1 MWLEINKLNVSN
13 SSKIIFENA
22 NLQTDSKVL
31 VIYGPNGIGKSTL
44 FNVIYKYKEY
54 DGSIS
59 IFDSEVTSLSKSF
72 ISETIS
78 YVMQEP
84 MLFPDLSVKA
94 NLKMLG
100 VDLKAFNYY
109 YKQFILKELLD
120 KKFGSLSGG
129 EKQAISLS
137 IGFAKKCKCL
147 LFDEPFNNLS
157 SKNKQVLI
165 NLLKND
171 WRNIIIISHEALVGL
186 DAEVVRIEGRGFNV

>member
-1 MWLEINKLNVSN
+1 MWLEINKLIVSN

-22 NLQTDSKVL
+22 NLQTDNKLL
-31 VIYGPNGIGKSTL
+31 VIYGSNGIGKSTF

-54 DGSIS
+54 DGSIR
-59 IFDSEVTSLSKSF
+59 IFDSEVNSLSKAF

-84 MLFPDLSVKA
+84 MLFPDLSIKN
-94 NLKMLG
+94 NLNMLDI
-100 VDLKAFNYY
+100 DLEEFNYY
-109 YKQFILKELLD
+109 YKQFVLKELVD

-137 IGFAKKCKCL
+137 VGFAKKCNCL
-147 LFDEPFNNLS
+147 LLDEPFNNLS

-165 NLLKND
+165 NLLKNES
-171 WRNIIIISHEALVGL
+171 RKIIVISHEELVGL

>member
-22 NLQTDSKVL
+22 NLQTDSKLL

-44 FNVIYKYKEY
+44 FNAIYKYKGY
-54 DGSIS
+54 DGSIR
-59 IFDSEVTSLSKSF
+59 IFNSEVSNLSKRF

-94 NLKMLG
+94 NLIMLG
-100 VDLKAFNYY
+100 VDLEVFNNY
-109 YKQFILKELLD
+109 YKQFVLKGLLD

-137 IGFAKKCKCL
+137 IGFAKESKCL
-147 LFDEPFNNLS
+147 LLDEPFNNLS
-157 SKNKQVLI
+157 SNNKQVLI
-165 NLLKND
+165 NLLKNEC
-171 WRNIIIISHEALVGL
+171 RKIIIISHEELIGL